1 MTRTILLADDSVT
14 IQKVIEL
21 TFMEEDYE
29 VVAVG
34 NGDEALETLEEIT
47 PDFVI
52 ADVHMPGASGYE
64 VAKHS
69 KSLRPEVPVLLL
81 VSTFEPFDEEE
92 AERSGCDAFLKKPF
106 DSQEL
111 QRLVEDLSAEAR
123 GEAPTEEEAADE
135 AAWGAPLGEE
145 PAPLGEEPAEEAGA
159 METPAE
165 SAEEERRAEPFS
177 IGLDEGEEPPPTRVE
192 PPPEAVGST
201 AGEEPADAPGEAWAS
216 QAEPEVFELEPEDFE
231 GAEEVSEPELATDAG
246 TVESPPPA
254 APAATVGGDAA
265 PSASPLS
272 DEDVDRVARRV
283 VELLGEKPVRDVAWE
298 VVPDLAEMVIR
309 ARIQELEAQTESVE

>member
-21 TFMEEDYE
+21 TFMDDDYE

-34 NGDEALETLEEIT
+34 TGDEALEKLEELT

-81 VSTFEPFDEEE
+81 VSTFEPFDEAE

-111 QRLVEDLSAEAR
+111 QRLVEELSAEAR
-123 GEAPTEEEAADE
+123 GEAATETSGVWGGEEPAGF
-135 AAWGAPLGEE
+135 GAEGEE
-145 PAPLGEEPAEEAGA
+145 PAPYPVADVAAPAEAAHEAPREPAFAAGA
-159 METPAE
+159 DDDETA
-165 SAEEERRAEPFS
+165 AEPFS
-177 IGLDEGEEPPPTRVE
+177 IGFEDDEEMPPTRVS
-192 PPPEAVGST
+192 PPPEAAT
-201 AGEEPADAPGEAWAS
+201 AAAGEEPFGGAWAT
-216 QAEPEVFELEPEDFE
+216 QAEPEVFELEPEELGSAWE
-231 GAEEVSEPELATDAG
+231 GAEPE
-246 TVESPPPA
+246 PPA
-254 APAATVGGDAA
+254 AEWGAEPEPPAAG
-265 PSASPLS
+265 ASPLS
-272 DEDVDRVARRV
+272 DADVDRIARRV
-283 VELLGEKPVRDVAWE
+283 VELLGDKAVRDVAWE
-298 VVPDLAEMVIR
+298 VVPDLAEVVIR
-309 ARIQELEAQTESVE
+309 SRLQELETQAESAE

>member
-21 TFMEEDYE
+21 TFMDEDYE

-34 NGDEALETLEEIT
+34 NGDEALEKLEEIT

-52 ADVHMPGASGYE
+52 ADVHMPGASGYD

-111 QRLVEDLSAEAR
+111 QRLVEELSAEAR
-123 GEAPTEEEAADE
+123 GEATAEASGV
-135 AAWGAPLGEE
+135 WGAPAAAEELSLEPEGGEE
-145 PAPLGEEPAEEAGA
+145 AWSGGGFENEETE
-159 METPAE
+159 
-165 SAEEERRAEPFS
+165 AEPFS
-177 IGLDEGEEPPPTRVE
+177 IGLDDDEEMPPTRVA
-192 PPPEAVGST
+192 PPEEST
-201 AGEEPADAPGEAWAS
+201 ADVDEEPEVLYGDEGFGEEVGEGFGAT
-216 QAEPEVFELEPEDFE
+216 QAEPEVFELEPEEYE
-231 GAEEVSEPELATDAG
+231 GAAARGAGPEPELPAATGATEADVAG
-246 TVESPPPA
+246 PA
-254 APAATVGGDAA
+254 APPELG
-265 PSASPLS
+265 SPLS
-272 DEDVDRVARRV
+272 DEDVDRIARRI
-283 VELLGEKPVRDVAWE
+283 VELLGDRPVRDVAWE
-298 VVPDLAEMVIR
+298 VVPDLAEIVIR
-309 ARIQELEAQTESVE
+309 NRIRELETQTEAVE